1 MRRYWLAISICFVS
15 DNKYMCGI
23 FGFSLVRDLNAS
35 DIEIG
40 REQLHS
46 LSHRGPDG
54 QGHAAFDEQGVFIGH
69 CRLAII
75 DTSERASQPMSR
87 DRFTIAHNGEIYNF
101 VELREALG
109 KKGVTFT
116 TDSDTEVLVNAW
128 RNEGAKCLQELDGMF
143 AFALFDGEV
152 TNLVTD
158 PFGEKPLY
166 VIQQDEGVYYASEP
180 AVLIELLGLRFAP
193 TEFDLAAFLTLGFI
207 PAPSTGFR
215 NLQRVEPGSHIVIA
229 NGKIT
234 KTSRYW
240 IPAEPFV
247 PGGKFKPAS
256 ESQVDAIANSLIE
269 SLRVRLRS
277 DVPMSIFLSSGVDS
291 ALIAAIAAKEFS
303 TDIPA
308 ITVGFPG
315 TSVHDESESA
325 SAIAKYLGL
334 NHDVIQGDMTGVT
347 DALDLLVE
355 LYGSAHDN
363 TTAIPSF
370 DMASAVR
377 SSATVALSGIGG
389 DELFYGYNKYQ
400 FFYEHNRILS
410 LPRSFRAIAR
420 WFSKIN
426 HGETAVDSLRR
437 SRQWTYAN
445 YKNVGI
451 WDLLESISGLD
462 KWGDEFFSGYKQP
475 QYVAARHFD
484 LTHVLPGSY
493 IPAIERSSMRVALEV
508 RTPFLNRNL
517 LETVDQLDPRSVVG
531 FGQKSIARRILRR
544 YVPEHLIPAGKRGFI
559 YPLDQI
565 IESQRVPPEIP
576 GIEADLVIDSMDRR
590 QHGRGRE
597 LFVRMMVLDRLM
609 AAN

>member
-1 MRRYWLAISICFVS
+1 
-15 DNKYMCGI
+15 MCGI
-23 FGFSLVRDLNAS
+23 FGFSLVRELTAS
-35 DIEIG
+35 DVDVG
-40 REQLHS
+40 LKQLN
-46 LSHRGPDG
+46 LMSHRGPDG
-54 QGHAAFDEQGVFIGH
+54 QGHAAFCEQGVFIGH
-69 CRLAII
+69 RRLAII

-101 VELREALG
+101 VELREALE
-109 KKGVTFT
+109 KKGVKFT
-116 TDSDTEVLVNAW
+116 TDSDTEVLINAW
-128 RNEGAKCLQELDGMF
+128 RNDGVECLDELDGMF

-180 AVLIELLGLRFAP
+180 AALIELLGLRFEP
-193 TEFDLAAFLTLGFI
+193 TEFELAAFLTLGFM
-207 PAPSTGFR
+207 PAPGTGFK
-215 NLQRVEPGSHIVIA
+215 NLQQVEPGSHIVITK
-229 NGKIT
+229 GKIARAT
-234 KTSRYW
+234 RYW
-240 IPAEPFV
+240 TPAEPVV
-247 PGGKFKPAS
+247 PSGKPKPVS
-256 ESQVDAIANSLIE
+256 EFQIDMVNEALIKSLK
-269 SLRVRLRS
+269 VRLRS

-291 ALIAAIAAKEFS
+291 ALIAAIAVKEFS

-308 ITVGFPG
+308 ITVGFAG
-315 TSVHDESESA
+315 TSVHDESDSA

-334 NHDVIQGDMTGVT
+334 NHEVIHGDMTSGA
-347 DALDLLVE
+347 DALDLLVR
-355 LYGSAHDN
+355 LYGCANDN

-370 DMASAVR
+370 AMASAVR
-377 SSATVALSGIGG
+377 NSATVALSGIGG

-410 LPRSFRAIAR
+410 LPRSLRTVAR

-426 HGETAVDSLRR
+426 HHGTAVDSLRR
-437 SRQWTYAN
+437 SSQWTYAN

-451 WDLLESISGLD
+451 WDLLESVSGLD
-462 KWGDEFFSGYKQP
+462 EWGDDFFTGYEQS

-517 LETVDQLDPRSVVG
+517 LAAVDQLDPRSVVG
-531 FGQKSIARRILRR
+531 FGQKSIARRILSR
-544 YVPEHLIPAGKRGFI
+544 YVPDHLIPEGKRGFI

-565 IESQRVPPEIP
+565 IESQTTAPKIS
-576 GIEADLVIDSMDRR
+576 GIESDVIIDLMDRR
-590 QHGRGRE
+590 QQGRGRE

-609 AAN
+609 AVN

>member
-1 MRRYWLAISICFVS
+1 
-15 DNKYMCGI
+15 MCGI

-35 DIEIG
+35 DVDMG
-40 REQLHS
+40 LEQLHA

-54 QGHAAFDEQGVFIGH
+54 QGHASFDEQGVFIGH

-75 DTSERASQPMSR
+75 DISERASQPMSR
-87 DRFTIAHNGEIYNF
+87 DGFTIAHNGEIYNF
-101 VELREALG
+101 VELREILE
-109 KKGVTFT
+109 KKGVKFT
-116 TDSDTEVLVNAW
+116 TDSDTEVLINAW
-128 RNEGAKCLQELDGMF
+128 RNDGVDCLEEVDGMF
-143 AFALFDGEV
+143 SFALFDGEV

-180 AVLIELLGLRFAP
+180 AALIELLGLRFEP
-193 TEFDLAAFLTLGFI
+193 TEFELAAFLTLGFI
-207 PAPSTGFR
+207 PAPGTGFK
-215 NLQRVEPGSHIVIA
+215 NLRQVEPGSHIVITK
-229 NGKIT
+229 GKIT
-234 KTSRYW
+234 KATRYW
-240 IPAEPFV
+240 TPDAPVV
-247 PGGKFKPAS
+247 PSGKPRPVS
-256 ESQVDAIANSLIE
+256 EFQIDMVNEALIKSLK
-269 SLRVRLRS
+269 VRLRS

-291 ALIAAIAAKEFS
+291 ALIAAIAAKEFN

-308 ITVGFPG
+308 ITVGFAG

-325 SAIAKYLGL
+325 SAIAKFLGL
-334 NHDVIQGDMTGVT
+334 NHKVVHGDMTGGE
-347 DALDLLVE
+347 DALDLLVA
-355 LYGSAHDN
+355 LYGCANDN

-377 SSATVALSGIGG
+377 NSATVALSGIGG
-389 DELFYGYNKYQ
+389 DEIFYGYNKYQ
-400 FFYEHNRILS
+400 FFYKHNRILS
-410 LPRSFRAIAR
+410 LPRSLRALAR

-426 HGETAVDSLRR
+426 QRRTAVDSLRR

-451 WDLLESISGLD
+451 WDLLESVSGLD
-462 KWGDEFFSGYKQP
+462 EWGDEFFSGYEQS

-531 FGQKSIARRILRR
+531 FGQKSIARRILNR
-544 YVPEHLIPAGKRGFI
+544 YVPNHLIPAGKRGFI

-565 IESQRVPPEIP
+565 IESQTIRPEIP
-576 GIEADLVIDSMDRR
+576 GIETGMIIDSMNRR
-590 QHGRGRE
+590 QQGRGRE

-609 AAN
+609 TSN

>member
-1 MRRYWLAISICFVS
+1 
-15 DNKYMCGI
+15 MCGI

-35 DIEIG
+35 DIDIG
-40 REQLHS
+40 LEQLHS

-54 QGHAAFDEQGVFIGH
+54 QGHASFDEQGVFIGH

-75 DTSERASQPMSR
+75 DTSKRASQPMSR

-101 VELREALG
+101 VELREILEH
-109 KKGVTFT
+109 KGVEFT
-116 TDSDTEVLVNAW
+116 TDSDTEVIINAW
-128 RNEGAKCLQELDGMF
+128 RNAGVDCLKELDGMF
-143 AFALFDGEV
+143 SFALFDGEV

-180 AVLIELLGLRFAP
+180 APLIKLLGLRFDP
-193 TEFDLAAFLTLGFI
+193 TEFELAAFLTLGFI
-207 PAPSTGFR
+207 PAPGTGYK
-215 NLQRVEPGSHIVIA
+215 NLQQVEPGSHIVIT

-234 KTSRYW
+234 KATRYW
-240 IPAEPFV
+240 IPAEPV
-247 PGGKFKPAS
+247 LHRGRPEPLS
-256 ESQVDAIANSLIE
+256 EFQIDMVNEALID
-269 SLRVRLRS
+269 SIKVRLRS

-291 ALIAAIAAKEFS
+291 ALIAAIAAKELS

-308 ITVGFPG
+308 ITVGFAG
-315 TSVHDESESA
+315 TSVSDESDSA

-334 NHDVIQGDMTGVT
+334 NHEVIHGDMTGGT
-347 DALDLLVE
+347 DALDLLVS
-355 LYGSAHDN
+355 LYGCANDN

-377 SSATVALSGIGG
+377 NSATVALSGIGG

-400 FFYEHNRILS
+400 FFYQHNRILS
-410 LPRSFRAIAR
+410 LPRSLRAVAR

-426 HGETAVDSLRR
+426 HRTTAVDSLRR
-437 SRQWTYAN
+437 SKHWTYAN
-445 YKNVGI
+445 YKNVGV
-451 WDLLESISGLD
+451 WDLLENVSGLD
-462 KWGDEFFSGYKQP
+462 EWGDEFFSGCEQS
-475 QYVAARHFD
+475 QYLAARHFD

-508 RTPFLNRNL
+508 RTPFLNRHL
-517 LETVDQLDPRSVVG
+517 LETVDQLDPRSLVG
-531 FGQKSIARRILRR
+531 FGQKTIARRILNR
-544 YVPEHLIPAGKRGFI
+544 YVPENLTPAGKRGFI

-565 IESQRVPPEIP
+565 IESQSTPPEIH
-576 GIEADLVIDSMDRR
+576 GIEADLIIDSMDRR

-597 LFVRMMVLDRLM
+597 LFVRMMLLDRLM
-609 AAN
+609 VAN

>member
-1 MRRYWLAISICFVS
+1 
-15 DNKYMCGI
+15 MCGI

-35 DIEIG
+35 DIDIG
-40 REQLHS
+40 LQQLNS

-54 QGHAAFDEQGVFIGH
+54 QGHASFDEQGVFIGH

-75 DTSERASQPMSR
+75 DTSKRASQPMSR

-101 VELREALG
+101 VELREILE
-109 KKGVTFT
+109 KKGVKFT
-116 TDSDTEVLVNAW
+116 TDSDTEVLINAW
-128 RNEGAKCLQELDGMF
+128 RNNGVDCLKELDGMF
-143 AFALFDGEV
+143 SFALFDGEV

-166 VIQQDEGVYYASEP
+166 LLQHDEGVYYASEP
-180 AVLIELLGLRFAP
+180 AALIKLFGLKFEP

-207 PAPSTGFR
+207 PAPETGFK
-215 NLQRVEPGSHIVIA
+215 NLQQVEPGSHIVITD
-229 NGKIT
+229 GKIT
-234 KTSRYW
+234 RTTRYW
-240 IPAEPFV
+240 TPVEPVV
-247 PGGKFKPAS
+247 PGGRPKPVS
-256 ESQVDAIANSLIE
+256 ESQIDIINEALIE
-269 SLRVRLRS
+269 SLKVRLRS

-291 ALIAAIAAKEFS
+291 TLIAAIAAKEFS

-308 ITVGFPG
+308 ITVGFAE
-315 TSVHDESESA
+315 TSVHDESASA

-334 NHDVIQGDMTGVT
+334 NHEVIHGDRTGGA
-347 DALDLLVE
+347 DALDLLLS
-355 LYGSAHDN
+355 LYGCANDN
-363 TTAIPSF
+363 VTAIPSF

-377 SSATVALSGIGG
+377 NSATVALSGMGG

-400 FFYEHNRILS
+400 FFYEHNSILS
-410 LPRSFRAIAR
+410 SPRSLRAVAR
-420 WFSKIN
+420 WFSKVS
-426 HGETAVDSLRR
+426 HRMTAADSLRR

-451 WDLLESISGLD
+451 WDLLESVSSLD
-462 KWGDEFFSGYKQP
+462 KWGDEFFSGYEQS

-517 LETVDQLDPRSVVG
+517 LSAVDQLDPRSVVG
-531 FGQKSIARRILRR
+531 FGQKSVARRILNR
-544 YVPEHLIPAGKRGFI
+544 YVPDHLIPAVKRGFI

-565 IESQRVPPEIP
+565 IESQMISPQIP
-576 GIEADLVIDSMDRR
+576 GIGNDLIIDSMDRR
-590 QHGRGRE
+590 QQGKGRE
-597 LFVRMMVLDRLM
+597 LFVRMLVLDRLM